1 MNDDVSDDMGDDMN
15 DEFEQRLKDDLERV
29 AAPEGFADRV
39 MRRVRASEQSRL
51 RIMPRRVLHVWQAA
65 AAAALIAVLFGG
77 VGAVHRRQERQR
89 AEVLQRQFDV
99 AMQITQRTLNG
110 VSQRVSEAG
119 VKQDREEQ

>member
-1 MNDDVSDDMGDDMN
+1 MSNDVGDDMN
-15 DEFEQRLKDDLERV
+15 DEFEQRLKHDLERV

-39 MRRVRASEQSRL
+39 MRRVRAGEQSRL
-51 RIMPRRVLHVWQAA
+51 RIMPRRVLHVWQAV
-65 AAAALIAVLFGG
+65 AAAALIAVLLGG
-77 VGAVHRRQERQR
+77 AEAVHRQQERQR

-99 AMQITQRTLNG
+99 AMQITQRTLSG